1 MQRLP
6 PLHCL
11 QALEAVARLG
21 SVVAAADELC
31 VTASAIS
38 HRLRQFEVWLGQ
50 PLIARPQP
58 LTLTPHAVQY
68 AAAAR
73 AALAGLAALPP
84 PRSEARQRLM
94 VAVPPT
100 FARNILVPRI
110 AAFTEQHPDI
120 ELELHLTIPLLDV
133 KAGEADVEVRF
144 GGGQYADAG
153 GPELLLAE
161 PVFPIAA
168 PAYVQRAGPFASP
181 ASFARASLLRSPLEP
196 WRPWFQAA
204 GLDWPEPTHGV
215 QFNDLGLLMEAA
227 VMRHPT
233 ATGDR
238 LQTLNQAAREAL
250 LLQSSDWPFLV
261 TTGQAREYAVGRFHS
276 HLERFESLADRLES
290 DALAEATVLAR
301 EYYERDNVFPDI
313 DYRWFAERQGRVA

>member
-161 PVFPIAA
+161 PVFPVAA
-168 PAYVQRAGPFASP
+168 PGYIERAGPFDAP
-181 ASFARASLLRSPLEP
+181 AALRNAHLLRSPLEP
-196 WRPWFQAA
+196 WRPWFAAA
-204 GLDWPEPTHGV
+204 GLDWPEPAHGV

-227 VMRHPT
+227 VAGQGIALARRTIIRHWLAAGLLQPVLELAAESPHAYWLLYDRADLQRPEVRRFIDWLRGAVREPP
-233 ATGDR
+233 ATG
-238 LQTLNQAAREAL
+238 
-250 LLQSSDWPFLV
+250 
-261 TTGQAREYAVGRFHS
+261 
-276 HLERFESLADRLES
+276 
-290 DALAEATVLAR
+290 
-301 EYYERDNVFPDI
+301 
-313 DYRWFAERQGRVA
+313 

>member
-38 HRLRQFEVWLGQ
+38 HRLRQFEAWLGQ

-58 LTLTPHAVQY
+58 LTLTANAVQY
-68 AAAAR
+68 AVAAR
-73 AALAGLAALPP
+73 AALAGLEALPA
-84 PRSEARQRLM
+84 PRSDASRRLL

-110 AAFTEQHPDI
+110 ASFTESHPDI
-120 ELELHLTIPLLDV
+120 ELELQLTIPLLDV

-144 GGGQYADAG
+144 GGGRYADAG

-161 PVFPIAA
+161 PVFPVAA
-168 PAYVQRAGPFASP
+168 PSYIERAGPFDSP
-181 ASFARASLLRSPLEP
+181 HALRKAHLLRSPLEP
-196 WRPWFQAA
+196 WRPWFVAA
-204 GLDWPEPTHGV
+204 GLDWPEPAHGV

-227 VMRHPT
+227 V
-233 ATGDR
+233 A
-238 LQTLNQAAREAL
+238 
-250 LLQSSDWPFLV
+250 
-261 TTGQAREYAVGRFHS
+261 GQGV
-276 HLERFESLADRLES
+276 
-290 DALAEATVLAR
+290 ALARRMIAR
-301 EYYERDNVFPDI
+301 HWLVAGLLRPVSELTAESPHAYWLLYDRADLQRPEVRTFI
-313 DYRWFAERQGRVA
+313 DWLRAAVAAPPSAG

>member
-1 MQRLP
+1 MKRLP

-73 AALAGLAALPP
+73 AALAGLAALPA

-100 FARNILVPRI
+100 FARNILVPRL
-110 AAFTEQHPDI
+110 AAFTSQHPGHRTRTAPDDPAARR
-120 ELELHLTIPLLDV
+120 EGRRGGRRSPL
-133 KAGEADVEVRF
+133 

-153 GPELLLAE
+153 GPELLLSE
-161 PVFPIAA
+161 PVFPVAA
-168 PAYVQRAGPFASP
+168 PAYLERAGPFDI
-181 ASFARASLLRSPLEP
+181 ARDAAHARTCCAVRSNHGGRGS
-196 WRPWFQAA
+196 RPR
-204 GLDWPEPTHGV
+204 GSTGRNP
-215 QFNDLGLLMEAA
+215 
-227 VMRHPT
+227 RT
-233 ATGDR
+233 AC
-238 LQTLNQAAREAL
+238 
-250 LLQSSDWPFLV
+250 SS
-261 TTGQAREYAVGRFHS
+261 TTSAC
-276 HLERFESLADRLES
+276 
-290 DALAEATVLAR
+290 
-301 EYYERDNVFPDI
+301 
-313 DYRWFAERQGRVA
+313 

>member
-1 MQRLP
+1 VKRLP

-38 HRLRQFEVWLGQ
+38 HRLRQFEQWLGQ

-68 AAAAR
+68 AQAAR
-73 AALAGLAALPP
+73 TALAGLAALPA
-84 PRSEARQRLM
+84 PRADRRPRLM

-100 FARNILVPRI
+100 FARNILVPRLGD
-110 AAFTEQHPDI
+110 FTAQHPDI

-144 GGGQYADAG
+144 GGGQYADVD

-161 PVFPIAA
+161 PVFPVAA
-168 PAYVQRAGPFASP
+168 PAYLQRHGTPVLPADLQRAT
-181 ASFARASLLRSPLEP
+181 LLRSPLEP
-196 WRPWFQAA
+196 WRPWFAAA
-204 GLDWPEPTHGV
+204 GLDWPEPTQGV
-215 QFNDLGLLMEAA
+215 QYNDLGLLMEAA
-227 VMRHPT
+227 L
-233 ATGDR
+233 A
-238 LQTLNQAAREAL
+238 
-250 LLQSSDWPFLV
+250 
-261 TTGQAREYAVGRFHS
+261 GQGV
-276 HLERFESLADRLES
+276 
-290 DALAEATVLAR
+290 ALARHTIVERWLAAGVMLR
-301 EYYERDNVFPDI
+301 LFDLAADSPHAYWLLVDPDERARQEVALFVDWLRQAVQAG
-313 DYRWFAERQGRVA
+313 RAEHASAMR

>member
-1 MQRLP
+1 VKRLP

-31 VTASAIS
+31 VTASAVS
-38 HRLRQFEVWLGQ
+38 HRLRQFEAWLGQ

-73 AALAGLAALPP
+73 AALAGLEALPA
-84 PRSEARQRLM
+84 PRADARQRLM

-100 FARNILVPRI
+100 FARNILVPRL
-110 AAFTEQHPDI
+110 AAFTAAFPEI

-161 PVFPIAA
+161 PVFPVAA
-168 PAYVQRAGPFASP
+168 PSYVQRAGPFETAASLRK
-181 ASFARASLLRSPLEP
+181 ANLLRSPLEP

-204 GLDWPEPTHGV
+204 HLDWPEPTHGV

-227 VMRHPT
+227 VAGQGLALGRRTICRHW
-233 ATGDR
+233 
-238 LQTLNQAAREAL
+238 LAAGL
-250 LLQSSDWPFLV
+250 LVPVLDLAADSPHAYWLL
-261 TTGQAREYAVGRFHS
+261 Y
-276 HLERFESLADRLES
+276 ERAD
-290 DALAEATVLAR
+290 LAR
-301 EYYERDNVFPDI
+301 PEVGTFVDWLRRAVKEAP
-313 DYRWFAERQGRVA
+313 APG

>member
-1 MQRLP
+1 MKRLP

-31 VTASAIS
+31 VTASAVS
-38 HRLRQFEVWLGQ
+38 HRLRQFEAWLGQ

-73 AALAGLAALPP
+73 AALAGLAALPA

-100 FARNILVPRI
+100 FARNILVPRL
-110 AAFTEQHPDI
+110 ASFTEEHPDI

-168 PAYVQRAGPFASP
+168 PTYLERAGPFRAP
-181 ASFARASLLRSPLEP
+181 AALAQANLLRSPLEP

-204 GLDWPEPTHGV
+204 GLDWPEPAHGV

-227 VMRHPT
+227 VAGQGIALGRRTIVQHWL
-233 ATGDR
+233 ASR
-238 LQTLNQAAREAL
+238 LLVPVFDLAADSPHAYWMLYDPADLARGEVRTFVDWLRRAVKAPPAAR
-250 LLQSSDWPFLV
+250 
-261 TTGQAREYAVGRFHS
+261 
-276 HLERFESLADRLES
+276 
-290 DALAEATVLAR
+290 
-301 EYYERDNVFPDI
+301 
-313 DYRWFAERQGRVA
+313 

>member
-1 MQRLP
+1 MKRLP

-31 VTASAIS
+31 VTASAVS
-38 HRLRQFEVWLGQ
+38 HRLKQFEAWLGQ
-50 PLIARPQP
+50 PLISRPQP

-73 AALAGLAALPP
+73 AALAGLAALPA
-84 PRSEARQRLM
+84 PRSDARQRLM

-100 FARNILVPRI
+100 FARNILVPRL
-110 AAFTEQHPDI
+110 ASFTAQYPEI

-168 PAYVQRAGPFASP
+168 PAYVERAGPFKAP
-181 ASFARASLLRSPLEP
+181 AALSKANLLRSPLEP

-204 GLDWPEPTHGV
+204 GLDWPEPAHGV

-227 VMRHPT
+227 VAGQGVALGRRTIIRHWLAAGLLVPVFDLAADSPHAYWLLYDPT
-233 ATGDR
+233 D
-238 LQTLNQAAREAL
+238 
-250 LLQSSDWPFLV
+250 
-261 TTGQAREYAVGRFHS
+261 
-276 HLERFESLADRLES
+276 
-290 DALAEATVLAR
+290 LAR
-301 EYYERDNVFPDI
+301 GEVRTFVEWLRRAVKEPPAA
-313 DYRWFAERQGRVA
+313 AEPASAPR

>member
-1 MQRLP
+1 VQRLP

-38 HRLRQFEVWLGQ
+38 HRLRQFEAWLGQ

-58 LTLTPHAVQY
+58 LTLTANAVQY
-68 AAAAR
+68 AVAAR
-73 AALAGLAALPP
+73 AALAGLEALPA
-84 PRSEARQRLM
+84 PRSDASRRLL

-110 AAFTEQHPDI
+110 ASFTESHPDI
-120 ELELHLTIPLLDV
+120 ELELQLTIPLLDV

-161 PVFPIAA
+161 PVFPVAA
-168 PAYVQRAGPFASP
+168 PAYIERAGPFDTPPELRKAH
-181 ASFARASLLRSPLEP
+181 LLRSPLEP
-196 WRPWFQAA
+196 WRPWFAVA
-204 GLDWPEPTHGV
+204 GLDWPEPVHGV

-227 VMRHPT
+227 V
-233 ATGDR
+233 A
-238 LQTLNQAAREAL
+238 
-250 LLQSSDWPFLV
+250 
-261 TTGQAREYAVGRFHS
+261 GQGI
-276 HLERFESLADRLES
+276 
-290 DALAEATVLAR
+290 ALARRMIAR
-301 EYYERDNVFPDI
+301 HWLVAGMLRPVSELTAESPHAYWLLYDRADLQRPEVRTFI
-313 DYRWFAERQGRVA
+313 DWLRAAVRGSPVAG

>member
-1 MQRLP
+1 MKRLP

-31 VTASAIS
+31 VTASAVS
-38 HRLRQFEVWLGQ
+38 HRLKQFEAWLGQ
-50 PLIARPQP
+50 PLVSRPQP

-84 PRSEARQRLM
+84 PRSDARQRLM

-100 FARNILVPRI
+100 FARNILVPRL
-110 AAFTEQHPDI
+110 ASFTGQFPEI

-168 PAYVQRAGPFASP
+168 PAYVECTGPFKAP
-181 ASFARASLLRSPLEP
+181 AALSKANLLRSPLEP
-196 WRPWFQAA
+196 WRPWFRAA
-204 GLDWPEPTHGV
+204 GLDWPEPAHGV

-227 VMRHPT
+227 VAGQGVALGRRTIVRHWLAAGLLVPVFDLAADSPHAYWLLYDPADLARGEVRTFVDWLRRAVKEPPAT
-233 ATGDR
+233 AEPAS
-238 LQTLNQAAREAL
+238 AAR
-250 LLQSSDWPFLV
+250 
-261 TTGQAREYAVGRFHS
+261 
-276 HLERFESLADRLES
+276 
-290 DALAEATVLAR
+290 
-301 EYYERDNVFPDI
+301 
-313 DYRWFAERQGRVA
+313 

>member
-1 MQRLP
+1 
-6 PLHCL
+6 
-11 QALEAVARLG
+11 
-21 SVVAAADELC
+21 
-31 VTASAIS
+31 
-38 HRLRQFEVWLGQ
+38 
-50 PLIARPQP
+50 
-58 LTLTPHAVQY
+58 VQY

-100 FARNILVPRI
+100 FARNILVPRL
-110 AAFTEQHPDI
+110 AGFTEQHPDI

-168 PAYVQRAGPFASP
+168 PAYVQRAGPFRAP
-181 ASFARASLLRSPLEP
+181 AALARANLLRSPLEP

-204 GLDWPEPTHGV
+204 GLDWAEPAHGV

-227 VMRHPT
+227 VAGQGIALGRRTIVQHWLASGLLVAVFELCADSPH
-233 ATGDR
+233 AYW
-238 LQTLNQAAREAL
+238 LLYHAA
-250 LLQSSDWPFLV
+250 D
-261 TTGQAREYAVGRFHS
+261 
-276 HLERFESLADRLES
+276 
-290 DALAEATVLAR
+290 LAR
-301 EYYERDNVFPDI
+301 PEVRTFVEWLRRAVKSPP
-313 DYRWFAERQGRVA
+313 AH